1 MEGPGSQLPV
11 SYANL
16 SQQNINFKNTND
28 LFTVQGRYEELKDE
42 QKAVM
47 LELEKEY
54 KALKSTP
61 SDPTDPYF
69 YHIYEDTLPK
79 ENHYRIIPIGK

>member
-1 MEGPGSQLPV
+1 MEGPRSQLPA

-42 QKAVM
+42 QIAVM
-47 LELEKEY
+47 LELEKDY

-61 SDPTDPYF
+61 ADPTDPYF